1 MSRPLSRRDV
11 LLSALFG
18 AGGIGLRALAT
29 GLPASFLA
37 SPRRALAAASPG
49 PCATADRAQYV
60 VFSTSGDGDP
70 INASVPGTYEDPNIV
85 HSPDPALAP
94 RPLVIR
100 GQTHTAAGPWAT
112 LPQAVLDRTGFW
124 HLMTDTPVHSKEP
137 EVLKVMNATSTRE
150 MLPSLL
156 AAPLAACLGTIQRQ
170 PLSVGALT
178 PSEALSFGGAA
189 LPVIPPLALRATLA
203 NPTGPLSA
211 LQSLRTS
218 TLDQLYDL
226 YKFSATAAE
235 RLYLDSL
242 LTSQRQVR
250 AIEQEL
256 LEGLSLIKDNGAE
269 AQILAAVTLIR
280 MRVSPVVTIHIPFGG
295 DNHRDLGLATETA
308 QTLSGIAAIASLMRQ
323 LGAAGLQDRVT
334 FMTLNVFGR
343 TLGAGNTNGRAHNA
357 NHQVSLSIG
366 RPFRGGVIGA
376 VAPTARDYG
385 ALPID
390 TRTGAGRPGGEVPGK
405 ETLGAFART
414 MLAAVGADPNVIT
427 TGKVVEAALA

>member
-1 MSRPLSRRDV
+1 MRRSPSRREA
-11 LLSALFG
+11 LFSALFG
-18 AGGIGLRALAT
+18 AGGVGLRALAT

-37 SPRRALAAASPG
+37 NPRRALAAGPPG
-49 PCATADRAQYV
+49 ACATASRAQYV

-70 INASVPGTYEDPNIV
+70 INTSVPGTYEDSKIV
-85 HSPDPALAP
+85 HSPDPAMAP

-100 GQTHTAAGPWAT
+100 GQAHTAAGPWAT
-112 LPQAVLDRTGFW
+112 LPQAVLDRTVFW
-124 HLMTDTPVHSKEP
+124 HVMTDTPVHSQEP
-137 EVLKVMNATSTRE
+137 EVLNLMDTTAKRE

-170 PLSVGALT
+170 PISVGALT
-178 PSEALSFGGAA
+178 PSETLSFGGAP
-189 LPVIPPLALRATLA
+189 LPVVPPLALRATLA

-218 TLDQLYDL
+218 TLDQLYDV
-226 YKFSATAAE
+226 YRSDASPAQ
-235 RLYLDSL
+235 RRYLDSL

-250 AIEQEL
+250 AIEQDL
-256 LEGLSLIKDNGAE
+256 LDALSLIRDNGAE

-280 MRVSPVVTIHIPFGG
+280 MRVSPVVTIHVPFGG
-295 DNHRDLGLATETA
+295 DNHRDLGLETETA

-323 LGAAGLQDRVT
+323 IGSAGLQDRVT

-343 TLGAGNTNGRAHNA
+343 TLGPGSANGRAHNA

-376 VAPTARDYG
+376 VAPVSRDYG
-385 ALPID
+385 AMAID
-390 TRTGAGRPGGEVPGK
+390 TQSGAGRPDGDIPAK

-414 MLAAVGADPNVIT
+414 MLAAVGADPNVVT
-427 TGKVVEAALA
+427 KGKVVQTALA